1 MVALLAFAMAT
12 LAMHE
17 ERPAIRATAWVISA
31 LALLNMTVMTR
42 GRTGWLVAVALLLMA
57 AVLRARWKG
66 AAVAAVVTAVLGAAA
81 YMSVPA
87 VQERVDAA
95 TADIA
100 ALERVDANNSTGI
113 RLHFY
118 KRGLE
123 IIRDHAAFG
132 AGTGAWKIEY
142 ERRSGND
149 PASLRKVSGL
159 GNPHSDFLTT
169 AVQFGLVGML
179 VHLTLV
185 FALFVLAGRLP
196 APDMWM
202 ARGLVVAYAVG
213 AVFNSFLWDFT
224 EGHIVVIL
232 LVALF
237 GGASVPSRATQP
249 AFSTQRLFDFMDH
262 TIRR

>member
-1 MVALLAFAMAT
+1 M
-12 LAMHE
+12 
-17 ERPAIRATAWVISA
+17 
-31 LALLNMTVMTR
+31 
-42 GRTGWLVAVALLLMA
+42 
-57 AVLRARWKG
+57 
-66 AAVAAVVTAVLGAAA
+66 
-81 YMSVPA
+81 
-87 VQERVDAA
+87 
-95 TADIA
+95 
-100 ALERVDANNSTGI
+100 GI

-118 KRGLE
+118 RRGLE
-123 IIRDHAAFG
+123 IVRDHAVLG

-149 PASLRKVSGL
+149 PESLRKVSGL

-169 AVQFGLVGML
+169 AVQFGLIGML

-224 EGHIVVIL
+224 EGHIVVVL

-237 GGASVPSRATQP
+237 GGASVPSRATRP
-249 AFSTQRLFDFMDH
+249 AFSTQHLLDFVDH
-262 TIRR
+262 TRRR